1 MPVKITKGVLLHGKR
16 SFFCNDCNFIGPL
29 EAYDIRE
36 MKSFNP
42 KMPLGLEAVVED

>member
-16 SFFCNDCNFIGPL
+16 SLFCNDCSFIGPL
-29 EAYDIRE
+29 ETYDIRE
-36 MKSFNP
+36 TKSFNP